1 MTCIMMRCKCVASCE
16 KSTGETQIK
25 TQHRAATARY
35 LSQDRERKR
44 SEKPG
49 KTWSRDQREKVRESV
64 TRGEGISTP
73 HVRRT
78 RRDPRP
84 RIKKRLLNITHTH
97 KGTQVGLGGTS
108 SIRYRTLCLHILSGT
123 RIRATV
129 VRLTHAKQHKTYKQ
143 ARVANMEPDNHWM
156 ELRRHPN
163 QNTLKTANV
172 EPDSQ
177 SLGLRRHPNQN
188 TQSDNK

>member
-1 MTCIMMRCKCVASCE
+1 M
-16 KSTGETQIK
+16 G
-25 TQHRAATARY
+25 
-35 LSQDRERKR
+35 L
-44 SEKPG
+44 
-49 KTWSRDQREKVRESV
+49 
-64 TRGEGISTP
+64 
-73 HVRRT
+73 RR
-78 RRDPRP
+78 
-84 RIKKRLLNITHTH
+84 
-97 KGTQVGLGGTS
+97 TS

-163 QNTLKTANV
+163 QNTLKRANV

-177 SLGLRRHPNQN
+177 SLGLRRHPNPSIHNQITSKR
-188 TQSDNK
+188 TQKRKRLPGVVSHDHLPTYLVWNEDQGDVVPLKGKGILARNQGETHYQGAVLEPSVIMHHCPMLWFLPTCTTAS

>member
-1 MTCIMMRCKCVASCE
+1 MVSRP
-16 KSTGETQIK
+16 
-25 TQHRAATARY
+25 
-35 LSQDRERKR
+35 RE
-44 SEKPG
+44 
-49 KTWSRDQREKVRESV
+49 WVRESV
-64 TRGEGISTP
+64 TQGEGISTP

-97 KGTQVGLGGTS
+97 GERRWGSRGTS

-143 ARVANMEPDNHWM
+143 ARVANMEPD
-156 ELRRHPN
+156 
-163 QNTLKTANV
+163 
-172 EPDSQ
+172 SQ

-188 TQSDNK
+188 TLKRANVEPDSQSLGLRQHPNPNTQSDNKQTHAKKKKVARSGLARPPAYIPCLEQGSGRCSSPERD